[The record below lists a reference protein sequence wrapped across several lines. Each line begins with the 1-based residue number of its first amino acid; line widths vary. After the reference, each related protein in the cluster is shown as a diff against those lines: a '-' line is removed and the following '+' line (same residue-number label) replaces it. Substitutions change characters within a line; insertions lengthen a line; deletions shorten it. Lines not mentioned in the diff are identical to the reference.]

1 MRTLRTAS
9 AFELFDRLEQQLHQ
23 QKLSTERVPAA
34 EIRDLGDAYEVL
46 VDLPGIDRGSLEVN
60 ATDLNLSIKAQR
72 HQEQPAAPDA
82 EPASQPVILVSD
94 YRYGTW
100 SRSFRFPSTINRDQL
115 QASYRDGVLRVK
127 ASKANTRTSVPVTI
141 LD

>member
-34 EIRDLGDAYEVL
+34 EIRDHGDAYEVL
-46 VDLPGIDRGSLEVN
+46 VDLPGIDKGSLQVN
-60 ATDLNLSIKAQR
+60 ATDRTLSIEAQR
-72 HQEQPAAPDA
+72 QQQQPA
-82 EPASQPVILVSD
+82 PADNETTAQPVILVSE

-100 SRSFRFPSTINRDQL
+100 SRSFRFPSTIDRDQL
-115 QASYRDGVLRVK
+115 QASYRDGVLRVR
-127 ASKANTRTSVPVTI
+127 ALKANTRTSVPVTI